1 MPGPNLNLVPGE
13 PEHAPQL
20 PAGDRQSLSE
30 FLHAAL
36 NHNLALADRKAG
48 ILFTLV
54 SGATLYILQSRSGW
68 PSGHFVSLAGLFWLT
83 MLVSFVVS
91 AGSAFVVIFP
101 RLYRSPKN
109 FLFWGTIGE
118 VERPAEWL
126 DGLSQ
131 MKSEDL
137 LVARFYHCHALS
149 RICIVKFRLLRIGLI
164 ASLVG
169 LISFG
174 LLAFF

>member
-1 MPGPNLNLVPGE
+1 MPSPNLNLVSRE
-13 PEHAPQL
+13 PADISHL
-20 PAGDRQSLSE
+20 SVGDQRSLSE
-30 FLHAAL
+30 FLHVAL

-68 PSGHFVSLAGLFWLT
+68 PSGHFLSAAGLLWMA

-101 RLYRSPKN
+101 RLYRGPNN
-109 FLFWGTIGE
+109 FLFWGTIGK
-118 VERPAEWL
+118 VENPAEWL
-126 DGLSQ
+126 DGLAQ
-131 MKSEDL
+131 MKSGDL
-137 LVARFYHCHALS
+137 LTARFHHCHALS

-169 LISFG
+169 LISFA
-174 LLAFF
+174 LLALF

>member
-1 MPGPNLNLVPGE
+1 MPSPTLNLVSGE
-13 PEHAPQL
+13 PERVSQL
-20 PAGDRQSLSE
+20 SPDDRQSLSE

-68 PSGHFVSLAGLFWLT
+68 PSGHFVSIAGLLWMT

-101 RLYRSPKN
+101 RLYRGPNN
-109 FLFWGTIGE
+109 FLFWGAIGK
-118 VERPAEWL
+118 VERPTEWL
-126 DGLSQ
+126 DDLSR
-131 MKSEDL
+131 MKSDDL
-137 LVARFYHCHALS
+137 LVARFHTCHALS

-169 LISFG
+169 LICFA
-174 LLAFF
+174 LLALL

>member
-1 MPGPNLNLVPGE
+1 MPSPNLNLVTRE
-13 PEHAPQL
+13 
-20 PAGDRQSLSE
+20 PAGVSHLSVGNQRSLSE
-30 FLHAAL
+30 FLHVAL

-68 PSGHFVSLAGLFWLT
+68 PSGHFLSVAGLLWMA

-101 RLYRSPKN
+101 RLYRGPSN
-109 FLFWGTIGE
+109 FLFWGTIGA
-118 VERPAEWL
+118 VEKPAEWL
-126 DGLSQ
+126 DGLARR
-131 MKSEDL
+131 KSDEL
-137 LVARFYHCHALS
+137 LIARFYHCHALS

-164 ASLVG
+164 ASLLG
-169 LISFG
+169 LISFA
-174 LLAFF
+174 LLALF